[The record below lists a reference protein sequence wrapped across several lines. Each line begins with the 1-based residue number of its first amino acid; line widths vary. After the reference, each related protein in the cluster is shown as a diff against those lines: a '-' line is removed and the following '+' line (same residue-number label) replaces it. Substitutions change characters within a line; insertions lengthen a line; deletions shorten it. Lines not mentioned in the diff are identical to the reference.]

1 MQNIVRQLITEV
13 SCETEE
19 SNLYVTTTR
28 TFNIGDKRKIV
39 VEEETRRGHRFPDVT
54 IKAYI
59 NDPHE
64 DVWYDC
70 DGNEC
75 TSHVEWRKVFHE
87 KTAHYDW
94 LVDNVIAKAYGVLMC
109 AMV

>member
-1 MQNIVRQLITEV
+1 MQNIVRQLINEV

-19 SNLYVTTTR
+19 TRLYVTTTK
-28 TFNIGDKRKIV
+28 TFSIGDKRKIV
-39 VEEETRRGHRFPDVT
+39 VEERKEHGYRFPDVT
-54 IKAYI
+54 VTAYI

-70 DGNEC
+70 DGNER
-75 TSHVEWRKVFHE
+75 TRHEEWRRVFHE

-94 LVDNVIAKAYGVLMC
+94 LVDNAIAKAYGVLMC
-109 AMV
+109 SIV